1 MNDLRLAVRTL
12 LKRPLFAAVAI
23 VTLALGIGATTTLF
37 TIVNAVLLRPLPY
50 PRAGRIVSISERQ
63 DGQDQQVARVGDYYA
78 WRHAPAFA
86 SLAMYGGTSRVVR
99 LGGSPVRVGGASV
112 SSSFFSVF
120 EARPALGRAF
130 RADEDVGGGPDVVVL
145 SDTLWRR
152 LGADPS
158 IVGRAIEL
166 DDRPVAVLG
175 VMPPGFAAPRNAWF
189 WVPIGMDST
198 PDDGST
204 YYVQVVGRLGPGVS
218 TAAARSEVAT
228 VLAHVPAPAVAKGA
242 PQESPRTP
250 VLMTL
255 HDRLYGEMRPA
266 LLLLLGAVAFLLLI
280 ACANVANLLLARGAA
295 RQREFAVRVALGAS
309 RWRLARQLLLESVVV
324 SVAGGALGLLVP
336 LWTLDFFLGIS
347 PASMSRVG
355 DIRLNGTVLAFTAAL
370 SMVTG
375 VAFGLIPAFAATGR
389 ETFRALKEGGARR
402 TGTTTQRRIRQAL
415 VVAELTIALVVLTG
429 AGLLTRSFARAVAVD
444 VGFEPA
450 RAIKLELYLTQK
462 AFPRDSLAMRFFD
475 RTVRQ
480 IAAMPGVRSVGYADA
495 TGIDGYHATIRSFR
509 PGTQTMGPPM
519 ALEHVS
525 ADFMKAFGSKLVA
538 GRLID
543 ARDQAGSE
551 RVAVVSQAAAEA
563 LYPGKPAMG
572 KTVFIGDRRGEA
584 TIVGM
589 VENLQLPGSAQ
600 PRLPQIYAP
609 ITQASSS
616 PYVVAVRYS
625 GSTAPL
631 LAAIRRMIA
640 GYDPLQLGASVAPM
654 QEQLDLIVAPRRFS
668 SIVIDAFA
676 ALALVLA
683 AVGLYGV
690 MAYQVAQRTQELGIR
705 MALGA
710 DRRRVLGFMLR
721 EGMALALLG
730 TVCGIGLSL
739 ALSRFLAGMLFG
751 VTPRDVPTF
760 AGVSLTLIAVALVAC
775 YLPAR
780 RATRVDPMVAL
791 RYE

>member
-1 MNDLRLAVRTL
+1 MNDLRLALRSLVR
-12 LKRPLFAAVAI
+12 RPLFAAVAI

-50 PRAGRIVSISERQ
+50 PEAGRIITISEQQ
-63 DGQDQQVARVGDYYA
+63 DGKDQQVVQVPDYFA
-78 WRHAPAFA
+78 WRHAPAFGA
-86 SLAMYGGTSRVVR
+86 LAMYGGTSRVVR
-99 LGGSPVRVGGASV
+99 LGGSPVRVGGQSV
-112 SSSFFSVF
+112 SASFFQVF

-130 RADEDVGGGPDVVVL
+130 RPDEDVDGGPDVVVL
-145 SDTLWRR
+145 SDSLWRR
-152 LGADPS
+152 LGADSS
-158 IVGRAIEL
+158 IVGQTVRL
-166 DDRPVAVLG
+166 DDRPVTVLG
-175 VMPPGFAAPRNAWF
+175 VMPRGFAAPRNALF
-189 WVPIGMDST
+189 WVPIQMDSAT
-198 PDDGST
+198 GNGSI
-204 YYVQVVGRLGPGVS
+204 YYAQVVGRLRPGVS
-218 TAAARSEVAT
+218 MAAARSQVAT
-228 VLAHVPAPAVAKGA
+228 ILAHMPVQTLGRGAPA
-242 PQESPRTP
+242 ESPRTP

-266 LLLLLGAVAFLLLI
+266 LLMLLGAVAFLLLI

-309 RWRLARQLLLESVVV
+309 RWRLARQLLWESVVV
-324 SVAGGALGLLVP
+324 SVAGGAIGLLIP
-336 LWTLDFFLGIS
+336 FWTLDFFLGIG
-347 PASMSRVG
+347 PTSMSRVG
-355 DIRLNGTVLAFTAAL
+355 DIRVNGTVLAFAAVVSIL
-370 SMVTG
+370 TG
-375 VAFGLIPAFAATGR
+375 VVFGMIPAFAATGT
-389 ETFRALKEGGARR
+389 ETFRALKEGGVRS
-402 TGTTTQRRIRQAL
+402 TGTAAQRRIRQVL
-415 VVAELTIALVVLTG
+415 VVSELTIALVVLTG
-429 AGLLTRSFARAVAVD
+429 AGLLTRSFARALAVD

-450 RAIKLELYLTQK
+450 HAVQLEMYLTQK
-462 AFPRDSLAMRFFD
+462 SFPSDSLVTQFFD
-475 RTVRQ
+475 RTVQQ
-480 IAAMPGVRSVGYADA
+480 IAAMPGVTSVGYADA

-509 PGTQTMGPPM
+509 PGTQKVGPPM

-551 RVAVVSQAAAEA
+551 RVAVVSEAAAQA
-563 LYPGKPAMG
+563 LYPGEPAIGKP
-572 KTVFIGDRRGEA
+572 VFVGDRRGNA
-584 TIVGM
+584 MIVGI
-589 VENLQLPGSAQ
+589 VENLQLPGSAE

-609 ITQASSS
+609 ITQGSTS
-616 PYVVAVRYS
+616 PYVIAVRYS
-625 GSTAPL
+625 GSAAPL

-640 GYDPLQLGASVAPM
+640 GYDPLQLDASVAPM
-654 QEQLDLIVAPRRFS
+654 REQLDQFVAPRRFD

-710 DRRRVLGFMLR
+710 DRRRVLGFVLR
-721 EGMALALLG
+721 EGMGLALLG
-730 TVCGIGLSL
+730 TVCGIALSL

-760 AGVSLTLIAVALVAC
+760 AGVSLTLVAVALVAC